1 MKRRILALLSVL
13 PLVAFLLL
21 PVVASWSTSRPWT
34 ESSLTLAAGDFIA
47 PEEAIYSTGDSTLF
61 LETVLICRR
70 GKYRL
75 GKLPRCPTGRGVKM
89 EFPLEAAPIGWQLFV
104 LESGKSA
111 SIAFLLLLA
120 TYATRLLAQAL
131 MEAMKATLRRLWRLT
146 RATSFVVGLAVMV
159 ALVGGVVSL
168 ALAKPPTGGEPPPA
182 GGATAASILKG
193 VTNTATAVTT
203 LINSGT
209 GAALNLVV
217 QSGQPP
223 LTVNDGAGTATGLS
237 ADKVDGKDAD
247 AFVSAT
253 NGKAPDSELLDGK
266 DSTEFLGAAS
276 KAADSDKLDG
286 KDSIEFAA
294 ASTGQ
299 AFFSE
304 GTTTVD
310 KLITKK
316 A

>member
-1 MKRRILALLSVL
+1 MKL
-13 PLVAFLLL
+13 
-21 PVVASWSTSRPWT
+21 
-34 ESSLTLAAGDFIA
+34 
-47 PEEAIYSTGDSTLF
+47 
-61 LETVLICRR
+61 
-70 GKYRL
+70 
-75 GKLPRCPTGRGVKM
+75 
-89 EFPLEAAPIGWQLFV
+89 
-104 LESGKSA
+104 
-111 SIAFLLLLA
+111 
-120 TYATRLLAQAL
+120 
-131 MEAMKATLRRLWRLT
+131 MKATLRRLWHLT

-182 GGATAASILKG
+182 GGATAPSILKG

-304 GTTTVD
+304 GTTNVD
-310 KLITKK
+310 GLITKK
-316 A
+316 ALPKGDYVITGSVSGASHSEDINDDTAVVICQVKIDGTSIASTAESPGTFTQTNFNG